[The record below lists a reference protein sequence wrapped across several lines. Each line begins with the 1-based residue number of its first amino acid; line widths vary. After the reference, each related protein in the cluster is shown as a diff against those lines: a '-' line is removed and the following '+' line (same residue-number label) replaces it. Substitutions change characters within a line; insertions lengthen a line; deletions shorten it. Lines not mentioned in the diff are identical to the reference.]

1 MSTLLTSA
9 ERSQSAERP
18 SSWSPEASRPLDEAV
33 WKAWLAKNRAEERRD
48 AAARMRLL
56 KVIALLL
63 LAAVALFSLLAS
75 KRMGDVLIAVAALTG
90 MMVAGSNRWM
100 SA

>member
-1 MSTLLTSA
+1 MSTVLKST
-9 ERSQSAERP
+9 ERP
-18 SSWSPEASRPLDEAV
+18 SSWSPEPSRPLDEKV
-33 WKAWLAKNRAEERRD
+33 WNAWLAQNRAEERRD

-56 KVIALLL
+56 KIIVLLL

-75 KRMGDVLIAVAALTG
+75 NRLGDVLIAVAALTG
-90 MMVAGSNRWM
+90 MMIAGTNRCM

>member
-1 MSTLLTSA
+1 MSTVLKSIEGL
-9 ERSQSAERP
+9 

-56 KVIALLL
+56 KVIVLLL
-63 LAAVALFSLLAS
+63 LAVVAVFSLLAS
-75 KRMGDVLIAVAALTG
+75 NRIGDVLIAVAALTG
-90 MMVAGSNRWM
+90 MIIAGSNRWM

>member
-1 MSTLLTSA
+1 
-9 ERSQSAERP
+9 
-18 SSWSPEASRPLDEAV
+18 
-33 WKAWLAKNRAEERRD
+33 
-48 AAARMRLL
+48 MRLL

-75 KRMGDVLIAVAALTG
+75 NRIGDVLIAVTALTG
-90 MMVAGSNRWM
+90 MMIAGTNRWM

>member
-1 MSTLLTSA
+1 MSTVLKST
-9 ERSQSAERP
+9 ERP
-18 SSWSPEASRPLDEAV
+18 SPWSPEPSRPLDEGV
-33 WKAWLAKNRAEERRD
+33 WNAWLAKNRAEERRD

-56 KVIALLL
+56 KVTALLL

-75 KRMGDVLIAVAALTG
+75 NRIGDVLSAVAALTG
-90 MMVAGSNRWM
+90 MMIAGTHWWI

>member
-1 MSTLLTSA
+1 MSTVLKST
-9 ERSQSAERP
+9 ERP
-18 SSWSPEASRPLDEAV
+18 SSWSPEPSRPLDERV
-33 WKAWLAKNRAEERRD
+33 WNAWLAQNRAEERRD

-75 KRMGDVLIAVAALTG
+75 NRIGDVLIAVAALTG
-90 MMVAGSNRWM
+90 MMIAGTNRWM

>member
-1 MSTLLTSA
+1 MSTVLKST
-9 ERSQSAERP
+9 ERP
-18 SSWSPEASRPLDEAV
+18 SSWSPEPSRPLDEAV
-33 WKAWLAKNRAEERRD
+33 WNAWLAQNRSEERRD
-48 AAARMRLL
+48 ATARMRLL

-75 KRMGDVLIAVAALTG
+75 NRIGDVLIAVAALTG
-90 MMVAGSNRWM
+90 MMIAGSNKWM

>member
-1 MSTLLTSA
+1 
-9 ERSQSAERP
+9 
-18 SSWSPEASRPLDEAV
+18 
-33 WKAWLAKNRAEERRD
+33 
-48 AAARMRLL
+48 MRLL

-75 KRMGDVLIAVAALTG
+75 NRIGDVLIAVAALTG
-90 MMVAGSNRWM
+90 MMIAGTNRWM

>member
-1 MSTLLTSA
+1 MSTVVKST
-9 ERSQSAERP
+9 ERP
-18 SSWSPEASRPLDEAV
+18 SSWSPERSRPLDEGV
-33 WKAWLAKNRAEERRD
+33 WKAWLAKNRSEERRG

-63 LAAVALFSLLAS
+63 LAAVALFSLVAS
-75 KRMGDVLIAVAALTG
+75 NRIGNMLVAVAALTA
-90 MMVAGSNRWM
+90 MMIVGNNGWM